1 VQASILLFPFFQARK
16 PIDDST
22 MGISLAGASWASFTA
37 LLLFSLPS
45 LWRLCKAPWLVKSPS
60 IAALYEDEDGIATE
74 ESMQRFSSKQQF
86 VVVFFAA
93 AVGIAA
99 SFALAVWATVQ
110 KDTVPDIAITQL
122 WLLFASWVGDQ
133 DLFNLQKYT
142 NQYIVAFNSCA
153 ICGYCPGR
161 RLH

>member
-1 VQASILLFPFFQARK
+1 
-16 PIDDST
+16 
-22 MGISLAGASWASFTA
+22 MGISLAGASWASFAA

-99 SFALAVWATVQ
+99 SFGLAVWATVQ
-110 KDTVPDIAITQL
+110 KDVVPDIAITQL
-122 WLLFASWVGDQ
+122 WLLFASWVGAG
-133 DLFNLQKYT
+133 DLFILQ
-142 NQYIVAFNSCA
+142 Q
-153 ICGYCPGR
+153 
-161 RLH
+161 